1 METCSRNH
9 TERERGVDVGGEG
22 KGTLQGWWCAR
33 GRETHTQREPEM
45 RRETRWTWL
54 SSSTPALCVAKSAS
68 TVSSPR
74 EKTWVN
80 DKGNYICVLS
90 MMKRTKAL
98 EITNQ
103 TPFPVLPLTGCVIS
117 DHPPSL
123 GFPDSSVDKKSAC
136 NAGDTS

>member
-1 METCSRNH
+1 M
-9 TERERGVDVGGEG
+9 
-22 KGTLQGWWCAR
+22 
-33 GRETHTQREPEM
+33 
-45 RRETRWTWL
+45 
-54 SSSTPALCVAKSAS
+54 AKSAS

-90 MMKRTKAL
+90 VMKRTKAL

-103 TPFPVLPLTGCVIS
+103 TPFPVLLLTGCVIS

-123 GFPDSSVDKKSAC
+123 GFSDSSVEKISAC
-136 NAGDTS
+136 NAGDPS